1 MIKKL
6 ILSLTALIFSLLGL
20 AAVETPD
27 FVVSDILVR
36 PNKFIYIKLQNRS
49 SHSISL
55 TKEQGEQI
63 FLTLYINNIKRA
75 EYKAKYLDKRLWQG
89 NSTIYFRTNFRL
101 IDQLKIKVEINRERA
116 ISESLFNNNSLEKSL
131 N

>member
-1 MIKKL
+1 MVKHL
-6 ILSLTALIFSLLGL
+6 ILSLAALLLFTPSIL
-20 AAVETPD
+20 PAESPD
-27 FVVSDILVR
+27 FVVSDIVVR

-55 TKEQGEQI
+55 TKKQGELI

-101 IDQLKIKVEINRERA
+101 IDQLKIRVEINRERG
-116 ISESLFNNNSLEKSL
+116 IPESLFNNNSLEK
-131 N
+131 NVN